1 MPNYVA
7 RNVTVID
14 FSDLRNIQIPEVYQP
29 QSCIIK
35 MSDHNFDIGSYC
47 YADQKLDKNGY
58 VTTPKKNSQGINVR
72 KVVMGSLDEKR
83 FAFIRKWIEYASYL
97 AETNSARTLK
107 NALNSIGPFL
117 QFYFSQLDLDY
128 CDPENRLH
136 YEEAARRY
144 SASIKA
150 DVRKGI
156 RTKSVLTSGVFSF
169 AEFLYD
175 EVDLNA
181 FDYDIIPN
189 VDQVQRGTTPL
200 LAEDLD
206 NALALRTAIFEGVY
220 DLLINNKPLPH
231 AITVPKVCGELN
243 DRIWLGYNPFFGG
256 AYNFPRAKDFEKNQP
271 KEWFDRAAGLL
282 VPKTQWRATGGHR
295 GNIIRNLKRTNAD
308 HSKLKQALAKYAS
321 VCFLDLLMSM
331 NGANQQ
337 SLLDLPWYGGY
348 FVQKA
353 KQGKKTI
360 TLLKPEDQ
368 SELEQSEEASV
379 YLRSIKNRRGYGP
392 VEVEINNNFLRQFKR
407 YLQLREY
414 YLNGSSNARLFPLS
428 AENAQSVRGVIH
440 TAFPEIPK
448 LGAQKARATLSDD
461 ILTTTNDPYVA
472 ARILQNDVKTVIKH
486 YAAGTQKAQIQ
497 GVGGFF
503 NELGNQIKT
512 TQIATE
518 NEIETAAGG
527 CSNKGA
533 RPDPLPDAPIEPN
546 CTQQVGCF
554 FCKHYCVHADE
565 TDIRKLT
572 SILYYI
578 NRGATRAQNVD
589 FFNELYSLV
598 ITRIK
603 ELLAD
608 IEAISPQKK
617 SLVARVKE
625 EVFDK
630 EELDDYWLAKLNRV
644 EIMWGAR

>member
-14 FSDLRNIQIPEVYQP
+14 FSDLRSIQIPEVYQP

-35 MSDHNFDIGSYC
+35 MSDRSFDIGSYC
-47 YADQKLDKNGY
+47 YADQALNKNGY
-58 VTTPKKNSQGINVR
+58 VRGGTSNSQGINVT

-97 AETNSARTLK
+97 AETVSSRSLNSA
-107 NALNSIGPFL
+107 LNRIGTFL

-128 CDPENRLH
+128 FDPENRLH

-156 RTKSVLTSGVFSF
+156 WTKSILTSAVFSF

-181 FDYDIIPN
+181 FDYDIIPGTN
-189 VDQVQRGTTPL
+189 QVKRGTTPL
-200 LAEDLD
+200 LPEDLD

-220 DLLINNKPLPH
+220 DLLINNKSLPH

-243 DRIWLGYNPFFGG
+243 DRIWLGYAPFSGK
-256 AYNFPRAKDFEKNQP
+256 YYFPRAKDFEKNQP
-271 KEWFDRAAGLL
+271 KEWFDRAAGVL
-282 VPKTQWRATGGHR
+282 VARRQWLAAGGRR
-295 GNIIRNLKRTNAD
+295 GNIDSNLKINNAD
-308 HSKLKQALAKYAS
+308 HSRLKQGLAKYAS

-368 SELEQSEEASV
+368 SELELSEEASV

-428 AENAQSVRGVIH
+428 AENTKSLRAAIH

-486 YAAGTQKAQIQ
+486 YAAGTQKSQIQ

-527 CSNKGA
+527 CINKGA

-546 CTQQVGCF
+546 CTQQEGCF
-554 FCKHYCVHADE
+554 FCKHYCVHSDE
-565 TDIRKLT
+565 TDIRKLI

-608 IEAISPQKK
+608 IEAISSQKK

-644 EIMWGAR
+644 EIMWGVR

>member
-35 MSDHNFDIGSYC
+35 MSDSSFDIGSHC
-47 YADQKLDKNGY
+47 YADQKLNKNGY
-58 VTTPKKNSQGINVR
+58 ATERASNSQGINVR
-72 KVVMGSLDEKR
+72 KVVVGSLDEKR

-97 AETNSARTLK
+97 AETVSSITLGNS
-107 NALNSIGPFL
+107 LNRIGPFL

-128 CDPENRLH
+128 FDPENRLH

-156 RTKSVLTSGVFSF
+156 STKSRLTSAVFSF

-181 FDYDIIPN
+181 FDYDIIPD
-189 VDQVQRGTTPL
+189 VDQVTRATTPL

-243 DRIWLGYNPFFGG
+243 DRLWLGYSPFRGEFF
-256 AYNFPRAKDFEKNQP
+256 FPRAKDFEERQP

-282 VPKTQWRATGGHR
+282 VSKTQWRATGRKR
-295 GNIIRNLKRTNAD
+295 GNIIRNLKRANAD
-308 HSKLKQALAKYAS
+308 HSRLKQGLAKYAS

-368 SELEQSEEASV
+368 SELELSEEASV

-428 AENAQSVRGVIH
+428 AKNVLSLRRAIH

-448 LGAQKARATLSDD
+448 LGARKARATLSDD

-546 CTQQVGCF
+546 CTQQEGCF
-554 FCKHYCVHADE
+554 FCKYYCVHANE
-565 TDIRKLT
+565 TDIRKLI

>member
-1 MPNYVA
+1 MPNYVT

-35 MSDHNFDIGSYC
+35 MSDSSFDIGSHC
-47 YADQKLDKNGY
+47 YADQKLNKNGY
-58 VTTPKKNSQGINVR
+58 ATERASNSQGINVR

-83 FAFIRKWIEYASYL
+83 FAFIRKWIEYISYL
-97 AETNSARTLK
+97 AETVSSTTLK
-107 NALNSIGPFL
+107 NALNRIGPFL

-128 CDPENRLH
+128 FDPENRLH

-156 RTKSVLTSGVFSF
+156 STKSRLTSAVFSF

-181 FDYDIIPN
+181 FDYDIIPD
-189 VDQVQRGTTPL
+189 VDQVTRATTPL

-243 DRIWLGYNPFFGG
+243 DRIWLGYSPFHGKLL
-256 AYNFPRAKDFEKNQP
+256 FPRAKDFEERQP

-282 VPKTQWRATGGHR
+282 VSKTQWRATGRKR
-295 GNIIRNLKRTNAD
+295 GNIIRNLKRANAD
-308 HSKLKQALAKYAS
+308 HSGLKQGLAKYAS

-368 SELEQSEEASV
+368 SELEVSEEASV
-379 YLRSIKNRRGYGP
+379 YLRSVKNRRGYGP
-392 VEVEINNNFLRQFKR
+392 VEVEINHNFLRQFKR

-428 AENAQSVRGVIH
+428 AENTAGLRRTIH
-440 TAFPEIPK
+440 AAFPEIPK

-503 NELGNQIKT
+503 
-512 TQIATE
+512 
-518 NEIETAAGG
+518 
-527 CSNKGA
+527 
-533 RPDPLPDAPIEPN
+533 
-546 CTQQVGCF
+546 
-554 FCKHYCVHADE
+554 
-565 TDIRKLT
+565 
-572 SILYYI
+572 
-578 NRGATRAQNVD
+578 
-589 FFNELYSLV
+589 
-598 ITRIK
+598 
-603 ELLAD
+603 
-608 IEAISPQKK
+608 
-617 SLVARVKE
+617 
-625 EVFDK
+625 
-630 EELDDYWLAKLNRV
+630 
-644 EIMWGAR
+644 

>member
-35 MSDHNFDIGSYC
+35 MSDSSFDIGSYC
-47 YADQKLDKNGY
+47 YADQVLNKNGY
-58 VTTPKKNSQGINVR
+58 TGTARKNSQGINVR

-97 AETNSARTLK
+97 AETVSSSTLK
-107 NALNSIGPFL
+107 GSLNRIGTFL
-117 QFYFSQLDLDY
+117 QLYFSQLDLDY
-128 CDPENRLH
+128 FDPENRLH

-156 RTKSVLTSGVFSF
+156 WTKSILTSAVFSF

-181 FDYDIIPN
+181 FDYDIIPTVN
-189 VDQVQRGTTPL
+189 RVRRGTIPL
-200 LAEDLD
+200 LAQDLD

-243 DRIWLGYNPFFGG
+243 DRIWLGYAPFFGK
-256 AYNFPRAKDFEKNQP
+256 YFFPRAKDFEKYQP

-282 VPKTQWRATGGHR
+282 VPKTQWRATGRKR
-295 GNIIRNLKRTNAD
+295 GNIDRNLKSTNAH

-414 YLNGSSNARLFPLS
+414 YLNGSSNARLFPFSGKNTTDL
-428 AENAQSVRGVIH
+428 RGAIH

-503 NELGNQIKT
+503 NKLGNQIKT
-512 TQIATE
+512 TRIATE

-527 CSNKGA
+527 CSNQGA
-533 RPDPLPDAPIEPN
+533 CPDPLPDAPIEPN
-546 CTQQVGCF
+546 CTQQEGCF
-554 FCKHYCVHADE
+554 FCKHYCVHSDE
-565 TDIRKLT
+565 TDIRKLI

-578 NRGATRAQNVD
+578 NKGATRAQNVD
-589 FFNELYSLV
+589 FFNELFSLV

-608 IEAISPQKK
+608 IESISSQKK

-644 EIMWGAR
+644 EIMWGVR